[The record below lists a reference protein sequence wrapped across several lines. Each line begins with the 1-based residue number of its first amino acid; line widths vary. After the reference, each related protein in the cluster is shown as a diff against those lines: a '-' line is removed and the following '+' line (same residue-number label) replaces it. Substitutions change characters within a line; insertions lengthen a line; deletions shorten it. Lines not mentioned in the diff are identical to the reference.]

1 MNRKVLPVLYDCR
14 YVFLIKF
21 VYNVMSVQREEQRR
35 KEMER
40 LDRERRKEVE
50 RLLRERQREEE
61 RFQREQRREHE
72 RMEKLLQK
80 QSRRVSFLVLRM
92 LTVNVVY

>member
-1 MNRKVLPVLYDCR
+1 MFSIDGYHQHILFGLKVIYG
-14 YVFLIKF
+14 F
-21 VYNVMSVQREEQRR
+21 MSLQREEQMR

-40 LDRERRKEVE
+40 HDRERRKEEE

-72 RMEKLLQK
+72 RMEKFLQK
-80 QSRRVSFLVLRM
+80 QSRRVSFFSSFEINCNPDIVL
-92 LTVNVVY
+92 